1 MRLLLKDSERRPDPE
16 PVRTDDRT
24 PMLIGL
30 AAWVL
35 ALTVMLFVPAL
46 WAGREWVLWTCVAG
60 IVLGLLGLLYTH
72 LRRT

>member
-46 WAGREWVLWTCVAG
+46 WADREWVLWTCVAG